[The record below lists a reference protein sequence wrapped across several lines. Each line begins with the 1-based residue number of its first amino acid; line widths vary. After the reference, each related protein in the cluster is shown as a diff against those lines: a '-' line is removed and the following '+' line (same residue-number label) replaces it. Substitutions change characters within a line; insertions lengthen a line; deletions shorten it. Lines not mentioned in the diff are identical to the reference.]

1 MLSNEYVFANL
12 VLIVH
17 VVLFINQLFII
28 KKFLT

>member
-17 VVLFINQLFII
+17 VALFINII

>member
-17 VVLFINQLFII
+17 VVLFINII